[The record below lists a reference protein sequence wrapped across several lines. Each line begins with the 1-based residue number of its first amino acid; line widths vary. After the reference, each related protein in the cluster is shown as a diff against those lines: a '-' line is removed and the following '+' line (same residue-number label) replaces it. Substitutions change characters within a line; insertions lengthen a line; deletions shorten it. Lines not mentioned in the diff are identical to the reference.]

1 MPLKKLNT
9 WEFRC
14 DTDQVV
20 CHEFRFYT
28 VPERQTAID
37 FVRGVGWQ
45 WFGSSAYCHKHHVET
60 RQLRTSDLDVWIGA

>member
-1 MPLKKLNT
+1 MALQKLNT

-37 FVRGVGWQ
+37 YVRGVGWQ
-45 WFGSSAYCHKHHVET
+45 WFGSTAYCHKHSVET
-60 RQLRTSDLDVWIGA
+60 RPVKAPDLEVRVGA